1 MGCIILNKG
10 YRMDLSIWA
19 LLGFMFACYAV
30 TANDSIQTL
39 GTYISSNTDVKWYWM
54 FVFMGIIFVWTM
66 VHGFAN
72 YDPAFGRLAKFPEVE
87 IQWYHAV
94 APLCLIGLTRL
105 KIPVSTTFLVLSVF
119 ASSVVME
126 KMLVKSFMGYA
137 VSFVFAFGS
146 WYLISKYILNEG
158 EKGVDSHN
166 NYWRVAQWVTTGWL
180 WSTWLKHDMANIM
193 VFLPRYENPAVV
205 GGMYEL
211 LVICVMLVGL
221 AFMFWE
227 RGGRI
232 QEIVLSKTNTRY
244 VRSATL
250 IDLVYCF
257 VLYFF
262 KELNNIPMS
271 TTFVFMGML
280 AGRELGIWM
289 QMGYGNLTYGKEHKK
304 AIFPMLYT
312 DFLRLMLGLAVSVS
326 LAYGVFY
333 LR

>member
-1 MGCIILNKG
+1 
-10 YRMDLSIWA
+10 MDFISLWA

-39 GTYISSNTDVKWYWM
+39 GTYISSNRDIKWYWM
-54 FVFMGIIFVWTM
+54 FAFMGSIFVATM
-66 VHGFAN
+66 VYGFN
-72 YDPAFGRLAKFPEVE
+72 SGDPAFGRLDKFLYIEP
-87 IQWYHAV
+87 QWYHAA
-94 APLCLIGLTRL
+94 APLVLVILTRL

-119 ASSVVME
+119 ASSLVME
-126 KMLVKSFMGYA
+126 KMLVKSFLGYA

-146 WYLISKYILNEG
+146 WFLISKYILNEG
-158 EKGVDSHN
+158 EKGADSHN
-166 NYWRVAQWVTTGWL
+166 NHWRIAQWVTTGWL
-180 WSTWLKHDMANIM
+180 WSTWLKHDLANIM
-193 VFLPRYENPAVV
+193 VFLPRYHPTGDTV
-205 GGMYEL
+205 YEL
-211 LVICVMLVGL
+211 FVISVMLVGL

-280 AGRELGIWM
+280 AGRELGIWVH
-289 QMGYGNLTYGKEHKK
+289 QGYGNLTYGKEHKK

-312 DFLRLMLGLAVSVS
+312 DFLRLMLGLAISVS
-326 LAYGVFY
+326 LAYGVDY
-333 LR
+333 LK

>member
-1 MGCIILNKG
+1 
-10 YRMDLSIWA
+10 MDFISLWA

-39 GTYISSNTDVKWYWM
+39 GTYISSNRDIKWYWM
-54 FVFMGIIFVWTM
+54 FAFMGSIFVATM
-66 VHGFAN
+66 VYGFN
-72 YDPAFGRLAKFPEVE
+72 SGDPAFGRLDKFLYIEP
-87 IQWYHAV
+87 QWYHAA
-94 APLCLIGLTRL
+94 APLVLVILTRL

-119 ASSVVME
+119 ASSLVME
-126 KMLVKSFMGYA
+126 KMLVKSFLGYA

-146 WYLISKYILNEG
+146 WFLISKYILNEG

-166 NYWRVAQWVTTGWL
+166 NHCRIAQWVTTGWL
-180 WSTWLKHDMANIM
+180 WSTWLKHDLANIM
-193 VFLPRYENPAVV
+193 EFLPRYHPTGDTV
-205 GGMYEL
+205 YEL
-211 LVICVMLVGL
+211 FVISVMLVGL

-280 AGRELGIWM
+280 AGRELGIWVH
-289 QMGYGNLTYGKEHKK
+289 QGYESLTYGKEHKK

-312 DFLRLMLGLAVSVS
+312 DFLRLMLGLAISVS
-326 LAYGVFY
+326 LAYGVQY
-333 LR
+333 INS

>member
-1 MGCIILNKG
+1 
-10 YRMDLSIWA
+10 MDISLWA
-19 LLGFMFACYAV
+19 LLGFMFAAYAV

-39 GTYISSNTDVKWYWM
+39 GTYISSNSDVKWYWM
-54 FVFMGIIFVWTM
+54 FAFMGSIFLATM
-66 VHGFAN
+66 MYGFN
-72 YDPAFGRLAKFPEVE
+72 MGDPAFGRLSKFPEID
-87 IQWYHAV
+87 IQWYHAC
-94 APLCLIGLTRL
+94 APLFLIGLTRL

-119 ASSVVME
+119 ASTVVME
-126 KMLVKSFMGYA
+126 KMMVKSFLGYA
-137 VSFVFAFGS
+137 VSFVFAFCV
-146 WYLISKYILNEG
+146 WYIISKYILNEG
-158 EKGVDSHN
+158 VKGVDSHN
-166 NYWRVAQWVTTGWL
+166 KHWRIAQWVTTGWL

-193 VFLPRYENPAVV
+193 VFLPRFHPAGGDGIYEF
-205 GGMYEL
+205 
-211 LVICVMLVGL
+211 LVIVSMLVGL

-289 QMGYGNLTYGKEHKK
+289 QLGYGKITYTNRHKK
-304 AIFPMLYT
+304 AIFPMLYS

-326 LAYGVFY
+326 LAYGVSY
-333 LR
+333 LN

>member
-1 MGCIILNKG
+1 
-10 YRMDLSIWA
+10 MDLTIWA

-39 GTYISSNTDVKWYWM
+39 GTYISSNRDIKWYWQ
-54 FVFMGIIFVWTM
+54 FGFMGTIFVGTM
-66 VHGFAN
+66 LYGFDMG
-72 YDPAFGRLAKFPEVE
+72 DPAFGRLEKFPNIDV
-87 IQWYHAV
+87 QWYHAL
-94 APLCLIGLTRL
+94 APLILIALTRL

-119 ASSVVME
+119 ATSVVME
-126 KMLVKSFMGYA
+126 KMLIKSFMGYA

-146 WYLISKYILNEG
+146 WYLISKYILHEG
-158 EKGVDSHN
+158 EKGEDKYN
-166 NYWRVAQWVTTGWL
+166 NHWRIAQWHTTGWL

-193 VFLPRYENPAVV
+193 VFLPRYHPTGNTV
-205 GGMYEL
+205 YEL
-211 LVICVMLVGL
+211 FVIGVMLLGL
-221 AFMFWE
+221 GFMFYE

-244 VRSATL
+244 VRSATM

-289 QMGYGNLTYGKEHKK
+289 EGYGITYGKEHRK

-326 LAYGVFY
+326 LAYGIFY
-333 LR
+333 LNN

>member
-1 MGCIILNKG
+1 
-10 YRMDLSIWA
+10 MDFISLWA
-19 LLGFMFACYAV
+19 LLGFMFAVYAV

-39 GTYISSNTDVKWYWM
+39 GTYISSNADIKWYWM
-54 FVFMGIIFVWTM
+54 FAFMGSIFVITM
-66 VHGFAN
+66 LHGFTTG
-72 YDPAFGRLAKFPEVE
+72 DPAFGRLDKFSYIEP
-87 IQWYHAV
+87 QWYHAV
-94 APLCLIGLTRL
+94 APMILVALTRL

-119 ASSVVME
+119 ASTMVME

-146 WYLISKYILNEG
+146 WYLISKFILHEG
-158 EKGVDSHN
+158 EKGKDQYN
-166 NYWRVAQWVTTGWL
+166 IYWRYAQWITTGWL
-180 WSTWLKHDMANIM
+180 WTTWLKHDMANIM
-193 VFLPRYENPAVV
+193 VFLPRYHPTGDTV
-205 GGMYEL
+205 YEL
-211 LVICVMLVGL
+211 LVIGVMLVGL
-221 AFMFWE
+221 GFMFWE

-289 QMGYGNLTYGKEHKK
+289 EGYGITYGKDHKK
-304 AIFPMLYT
+304 AVFPMLYT
-312 DFLRLMLGLAVSVS
+312 DFFRLMLGLAVSVS
-326 LAYGVFY
+326 LAYGIFY
-333 LR
+333 INN

>member
-1 MGCIILNKG
+1 
-10 YRMDLSIWA
+10 MDLTIWA
-19 LLGFMFACYAV
+19 LLGFVFACYAV

-39 GTYISSNTDVKWYWM
+39 GTYISSNRDIKWYWM
-54 FVFMGIIFVWTM
+54 FVFMGSIFVATM
-66 VHGFAN
+66 MHGFN
-72 YDPAFGRLAKFPEVE
+72 SGDPAFGRLDKFIYIEP
-87 IQWYHAV
+87 QWYHAA
-94 APLCLIGLTRL
+94 APLVLVILTRL

-119 ASSVVME
+119 ASSFIME
-126 KMLVKSFMGYA
+126 KMLVKSFLGYA

-146 WYLISKYILNEG
+146 WVLISKYILNEG
-158 EKGVDSHN
+158 EKGADSHN
-166 NYWRVAQWVTTGWL
+166 NHWRIAQWVTTGWL

-193 VFLPRYENPAVV
+193 VFLPRYHPT
-205 GGMYEL
+205 GDTFFEL
-211 LVICVMLVGL
+211 FVIGVMLVGL
-221 AFMFWE
+221 GFMFWE

-280 AGRELGIWM
+280 AG
-289 QMGYGNLTYGKEHKK
+289 
-304 AIFPMLYT
+304 
-312 DFLRLMLGLAVSVS
+312 
-326 LAYGVFY
+326 
-333 LR
+333 

>member
-1 MGCIILNKG
+1 
-10 YRMDLSIWA
+10 MDLTIWA
-19 LLGFMFACYAV
+19 LLGLIFACYAV

-39 GTYISSNTDVKWYWM
+39 GTYISSNRDIKWYYQ
-54 FVFMGIIFVWTM
+54 FAFMGTIFVGTM
-66 VHGFAN
+66 LYGFGQ
-72 YDPAFGRLAKFPEVE
+72 YDPAFGRLEKFPTIE
-87 IQWYHAV
+87 IQWYHAL
-94 APLCLIGLTRL
+94 APVILIALTRL

-119 ASSVVME
+119 ATSVVME

-146 WYLISKYILNEG
+146 WYLISRYVLNEG
-158 EKGVDSHN
+158 EKGKDEYN
-166 NYWRVAQWVTTGWL
+166 NYWRVAQWITTGWL

-193 VFLPRYENPAVV
+193 VFLPRYHPA
-205 GGMYEL
+205 GNGTYEA
-211 LVICVMLVGL
+211 LVIGVMLLGL
-221 AFMFWE
+221 GFMFYE
-227 RGGRI
+227 KGGKI
-232 QEIVLSKTNTRY
+232 QEIVMSKTNTRY

-280 AGRELGIWM
+280 AGRELGIWVWL
-289 QMGYGNLTYGKEHKK
+289 GYGNLTYTNRHKK

-333 LR
+333 YNSL

>member
-1 MGCIILNKG
+1 
-10 YRMDLSIWA
+10 MDLTIWA

-39 GTYISSNTDVKWYWM
+39 GTYISSNRDIKWYWQ
-54 FVFMGIIFVWTM
+54 FGFMGTIFVGTM
-66 VHGFAN
+66 LYGFDMG
-72 YDPAFGRLAKFPEVE
+72 DPAFGRLEKFPNIDV
-87 IQWYHAV
+87 QWYHAL
-94 APLCLIGLTRL
+94 APLILIALTRL

-119 ASSVVME
+119 ATSVVME
-126 KMLVKSFMGYA
+126 KMLIKSFMGYA

-146 WYLISKYILNEG
+146 WYLISKYILHEG
-158 EKGVDSHN
+158 EKGEDKYN
-166 NYWRVAQWVTTGWL
+166 NHWRIAQWLTTGWL

-193 VFLPRYENPAVV
+193 VFLPRYHPTGNTV
-205 GGMYEL
+205 YEL
-211 LVICVMLVGL
+211 FVIGVMLLGL
-221 AFMFWE
+221 GFMFYE

-244 VRSATL
+244 VRSATM

-289 QMGYGNLTYGKEHKK
+289 EGYGITYGKEHRK

-326 LAYGVFY
+326 LAYGIFY
-333 LR
+333 LNN

>member
-1 MGCIILNKG
+1 
-10 YRMDLSIWA
+10 MDFISLWA

-39 GTYISSNTDVKWYWM
+39 GTYISSNRDIKWYWM
-54 FVFMGIIFVWTM
+54 FAFMGFIFVATM
-66 VHGFAN
+66 MHGFN
-72 YDPAFGRLAKFPEVE
+72 SGDPAFGRLDKFIYIEP
-87 IQWYHAV
+87 QWYHAA
-94 APLCLIGLTRL
+94 APLVLVILTRL

-119 ASSVVME
+119 ASSLVME
-126 KMLVKSFMGYA
+126 KMLVKSFLGYA

-146 WYLISKYILNEG
+146 WFLISKYILNEG

-166 NYWRVAQWVTTGWL
+166 NHWRIAQWVTTGWL
-180 WSTWLKHDMANIM
+180 WSTWLKHDLANIM
-193 VFLPRYENPAVV
+193 VFLPRYHPTGDTV
-205 GGMYEL
+205 YEL
-211 LVICVMLVGL
+211 FVISVMLVGL

-280 AGRELGIWM
+280 AGRELGIWVH
-289 QMGYGNLTYGKEHKK
+289 QGYGNLTYGKEHKK

-312 DFLRLMLGLAVSVS
+312 DFLRLMLGLAISVS
-326 LAYGVFY
+326 LAYGVDY
-333 LR
+333 LK

>member
-1 MGCIILNKG
+1 
-10 YRMDLSIWA
+10 MDYFSLWA
-19 LLGFMFACYAV
+19 LLGFVFAVYSV

-39 GTYISSNTDVKWYWM
+39 GTYISSNADIKWYWM
-54 FVFMGIIFVWTM
+54 FLFMGSIFVVT
-66 VHGFAN
+66 VFHGFHLG
-72 YDPAFGRLAKFPEVE
+72 DPAFGRLSKFPPIE
-87 IQWYHAV
+87 IQWYHAL
-94 APLCLIGLTRL
+94 APLILIGLTRI

-119 ASSVVME
+119 ASTVVME
-126 KMLVKSFMGYA
+126 KMLVKSFLGYA

-146 WYLISKYILNEG
+146 WFLISKFILNEG
-158 EKGVDSHN
+158 EKGKDKNN

-180 WSTWLKHDMANIM
+180 WSTWLKHDMANIL
-193 VFLPRYENPAVV
+193 VFLPRFHPTSNGTYEFI
-205 GGMYEL
+205 
-211 LVICVMLVGL
+211 VITCMLVGL
-221 AFMFWE
+221 GFMFWE

-232 QEIVLSKTNTRY
+232 QEIVMSKTNTRY

-326 LAYGVFY
+326 LAYGIFY
-333 LR
+333 LNH

>member
-1 MGCIILNKG
+1 
-10 YRMDLSIWA
+10 MDLTIWA
-19 LLGFMFACYAV
+19 LLGFLFACYAV

-39 GTYISSNTDVKWYWM
+39 GTYISSNRDIKWYYQ
-54 FVFMGIIFVWTM
+54 FTFMGTIFVGTM
-66 VHGFAN
+66 LYGFGQ
-72 YDPAFGRLAKFPEVE
+72 YDPAFGRLEKFPNIDV
-87 IQWYHAV
+87 QWYHAV
-94 APLCLIGLTRL
+94 APLILIGLTRL

-119 ASSVVME
+119 ATSVVME
-126 KMLVKSFMGYA
+126 KMLLKSFLGYA
-137 VSFVFAFGS
+137 VSFVFAFVS
-146 WYLISKYILNEG
+146 WYLISRYVLNEG
-158 EKGVDSHN
+158 EKGKDEHN
-166 NYWRVAQWVTTGWL
+166 NYWRASQWITTGWL

-193 VFLPRYENPAVV
+193 VFLPRYHPA
-205 GGMYEL
+205 GNGTYEA
-211 LVICVMLVGL
+211 LVLISMLAGL
-221 AFMFWE
+221 GYMFYE
-227 RGGRI
+227 RGGKI
-232 QEIVLSKTNTRY
+232 QEIVMSKTNTRY

-280 AGRELGIWM
+280 AGRELGIWVWL
-289 QMGYGNLTYGKEHKK
+289 GYGNLTYGKEHRK

-333 LR
+333 SNSL